1 MVTENKLHFF
11 FKNQIRKQNELNKN
25 NETLIE
31 KLKIQGIME
40 NNILRAMKKVPR
52 EFFVEHQFIQHAY
65 ENIPLPIDCEQTI
78 SQPYVVA
85 FMISCLNLKNTD
97 NVLEIGTGTGYQT
110 AILSHLCRSVYT
122 IEIHKKLL
130 DKAKTNIAKLNLNN
144 INFALGNGAK
154 GWKNNVLFNAIIIC
168 AASETV
174 PTKLLESLK
183 NQGHLIIPK
192 KDSSENQ
199 RLLLIK
205 KNNEHYTKKE
215 LFGVKFVP
223 LLNKNIE

>member
-1 MVTENKLHFF
+1 MLFPWQEYL
-11 FKNQIRKQNELNKN
+11 IRKKPRSNIN
-25 NETLIE
+25 NLALIE
-31 KLKIQGIME
+31 ELKNEGIKDY
-40 NNILRAMKKVPR
+40 NVLLAMKRVRR
-52 EFFVEHQFIQHAY
+52 EFFVEQRFIQRAY
-65 ENIPLPIDCEQTI
+65 ENIPLPIDCRQTI

-85 FMISCLNLKNTD
+85 FMVSCLNLKNTD

-130 DKAKTNIAKLNLNN
+130 DKARTNIAKLNLNN
-144 INFALGNGAK
+144 INFALGNGTK
-154 GWKNNVLFNAIIIC
+154 GWKNNVLFDAIIIC

-174 PTKLLESLK
+174 PAKLLEILK

-205 KNNEHYTKKE
+205 KNNKHYTKKE
-215 LFGVKFVP
+215 LIGVKFVP